1 MNYKIVVTYTKTI
14 ETPADAFNTIP
25 ALSVGSLK
33 NVTQEQLDILQN
45 TYPVQWE
52 RRIIQNQLI
61 LTYTYNS
68 EAGYN
73 ARGNDP
79 IVQDLRARRTAWA
92 ELNKIT
98 VSKRVI

>member
-1 MNYKIVVTYTKTI
+1 MSYQLSTTYTTTPESPENVFKTI
-14 ETPADAFNTIP
+14 PV
-25 ALSVGSLK
+25 LSVESLQ
-33 NVTQEQLDILQN
+33 NVTQEQLDLLQN

-61 LTYTYNS
+61 MTYTYNS
-68 EAGYN
+68 ETEYN

-92 ELNKIT
+92 ELNNVT
-98 VSKRVI
+98 VSSRVI